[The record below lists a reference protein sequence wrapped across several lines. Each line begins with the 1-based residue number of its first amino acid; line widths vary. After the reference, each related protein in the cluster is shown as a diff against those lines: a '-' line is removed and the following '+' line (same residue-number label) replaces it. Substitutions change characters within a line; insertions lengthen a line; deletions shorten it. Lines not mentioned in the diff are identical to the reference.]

1 MTIELWGNGQTRA
14 FSVHWILHELALPY
28 EKNLIGARTGET
40 QTLAFLALNSQG
52 KVPVLRDGD
61 LIMTESAAIITYLS
75 ETYGSEKGLM
85 PELGSALRA
94 QYFQWCFFAMTE
106 LDAQSLYIVRKHID
120 LAHIY
125 GEAPVAVKIA
135 QQTFLKQ
142 IKAVE
147 HALDDGRH
155 WILGTQFTGAD
166 ILLVTALLWG
176 KRSKLILSAKLDA
189 YASRAAIRPAYRAA
203 CSASGRQP

>member
-85 PELGSALRA
+85 PELGS
-94 QYFQWCFFAMTE
+94 
-106 LDAQSLYIVRKHID
+106 
-120 LAHIY
+120 
-125 GEAPVAVKIA
+125 
-135 QQTFLKQ
+135 
-142 IKAVE
+142 
-147 HALDDGRH
+147 
-155 WILGTQFTGAD
+155 
-166 ILLVTALLWG
+166 
-176 KRSKLILSAKLDA
+176 
-189 YASRAAIRPAYRAA
+189 
-203 CSASGRQP
+203 